1 MTRPVPDEELMMLV
15 RGGAGDMLGVLFDR
29 YQVPLFSFY
38 SRLTGDRASSEDLVQ
53 EVFVRILKYRR
64 SYRPGTAFRPW
75 IYKIARNAHAD
86 QMRKRRGEVELQ
98 PEMEP
103 RAPTNDSA
111 SANQQEALLHRALLA
126 LPEEKREVLLLSR
139 FQGLPYS
146 EIAELTGCQVGAVKV
161 RVYRALQELREIF
174 LRLSGGAAAERK
186 VRGAKPWT
194 VNG

>member
-1 MTRPVPDEELMMLV
+1 MSRPVTDEEVMMLV

-29 YQVPLFSFY
+29 YQMPLFSFY
-38 SRLTGDRASSEDLVQ
+38 SKLTGDRAASEDLVQ
-53 EVFVRILKYRR
+53 EVFVRILKYGR

-86 QMRKRRGEVELQ
+86 QMRKRRVEVGLE

-103 RAPTNDSA
+103 AAPNHDSA
-111 SANQQEALLHRALLA
+111 SANQQQALLHQALLA

-139 FQGLPYS
+139 FQGLPHS

-161 RVYRALQELREIF
+161 RVYRALQELRDIF
-174 LRLSGGAAAERK
+174 LRLSGGTAAERNA
-186 VRGAKPWT
+186 RGASH
-194 VNG
+194 GL

>member
-1 MTRPVPDEELMMLV
+1 MMLV

-38 SRLTGDRASSEDLVQ
+38 SKLTGNRAASEDLVQ

-86 QMRKRRGEVELQ
+86 QMRRRRPEVEFQ

-103 RAPTNDSA
+103 RAPHSDSA
-111 SANQQEALLHRALLA
+111 SANQQEALLHRALLE
-126 LPEEKREVLLLSR
+126 LPEDKREVLLLNR
-139 FQGLPYS
+139 FQGLPYN
-146 EIAELTGCQVGAVKV
+146 EIAELTGSQVGAVKV
-161 RVYRALQELREIF
+161 RAHRALQELREIF
-174 LRLSGGAAAERK
+174 HRLSSSGTADRK
-186 VRGAKPWT
+186 VAGA
-194 VNG
+194 NHGL

>member
-38 SRLTGDRASSEDLVQ
+38 SKLTGNRAASEDLVQ

-86 QMRKRRGEVELQ
+86 QARRRRTEVEFK
-98 PEMEP
+98 PEM
-103 RAPTNDSA
+103 APSIRQNDVAAA
-111 SANQQEALLHRALLA
+111 SQQEALLHRALLE
-126 LPEEKREVLLLSR
+126 LPEAKREVLLLSR

-146 EIAELTGCQVGAVKV
+146 EIAELTGCAPGAVKV
-161 RVYRALQELREIF
+161 RVHRALQELRDAF
-174 LRLSGGAAAERK
+174 LRLGGGRATNGK
-186 VRGAKPWT
+186 VAG
-194 VNG
+194 VNHGL

>member
-1 MTRPVPDEELMMLV
+1 MMRPLPDEELMMLV

-38 SRLTGDRASSEDLVQ
+38 TKLTGNRAASEDLVQ

-86 QMRKRRGEVELQ
+86 QTRKRPAEVEFR

-103 RAPTNDSA
+103 RAPHNDSA
-111 SANQQEALLHRALLA
+111 SANQQEALLHRALLE

-161 RVYRALQELREIF
+161 RVHRALQELRDIF
-174 LRLSGGAAAERK
+174 LRLSRSAAADRK
-186 VRGAKPWT
+186 IAGA
-194 VNG
+194 NHGL

>member
-1 MTRPVPDEELMMLV
+1 MISPVPDEELMMLV

-38 SRLTGDRASSEDLVQ
+38 SRLTGNRAASEDLVQ

-86 QMRKRRGEVELQ
+86 QVRKGRAEVEFQ
-98 PEMEP
+98 PDMMP
-103 RAPTNDSA
+103 LAAHNDSA
-111 SANQQEALLHRALLA
+111 SANQQEALLHRALLE

-146 EIAELTGCQVGAVKV
+146 EIAELTGCQVGALKV
-161 RVYRALQELREIF
+161 RVHRALQELREIF
-174 LRLSGGAAAERK
+174 LRLGGGGIATDRK
-186 VRGAKPWT
+186 VTGARY
-194 VNG
+194 GM

>member
-1 MTRPVPDEELMMLV
+1 MIRPVPDEELMMLV

-38 SRLTGDRASSEDLVQ
+38 SKLTGDRAASEDLVQ
-53 EVFVRILKYRR
+53 EVFVRILKYRH

-86 QMRKRRGEVELQ
+86 QARRRRPEVEFQ
-98 PEMEP
+98 PEMVP
-103 RAPTNDSA
+103 PSSDRDLAADI
-111 SANQQEALLHRALLA
+111 QQEALLHRALLE
-126 LPEEKREVLLLSR
+126 LPEAKREVLLLSR

-161 RVYRALQELREIF
+161 RIHRALQDLREIF
-174 LRLSGGAAAERK
+174 LRLGGDNRRVA
-186 VRGAKPWT
+186 G
-194 VNG
+194 VNHGL

>member
-38 SRLTGDRASSEDLVQ
+38 SKLTGDRAASEDLVQ

-86 QMRKRRGEVELQ
+86 QARKRRPEVEFQ
-98 PEMEP
+98 PEM
-103 RAPTNDSA
+103 APPAPYNDSA
-111 SANQQEALLHRALLA
+111 AASQQEALLHQALLE
-126 LPEEKREVLLLSR
+126 LPEAKREVLLLSR

-146 EIAELTGCQVGAVKV
+146 EIAELTGCHVGAVKV
-161 RVYRALQELREIF
+161 RVHRALQDLREIF
-174 LRLSGGAAAERK
+174 LRLAGGQANRRVA
-186 VRGAKPWT
+186 G
-194 VNG
+194 VNHGL